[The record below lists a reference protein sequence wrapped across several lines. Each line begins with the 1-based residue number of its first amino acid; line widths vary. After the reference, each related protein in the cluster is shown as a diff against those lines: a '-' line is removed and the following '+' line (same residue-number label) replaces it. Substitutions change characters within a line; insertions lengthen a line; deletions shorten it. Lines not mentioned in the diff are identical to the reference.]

1 MGFFK
6 DMQRARTASNQ
17 INAAQ
22 GRPTTTLGRIGNI
35 GNDMRYAADQA
46 EWAADQQARAG
57 VVDEPVHNGI
67 PGVATLVTFRA
78 TGQLDGFQQV
88 NELTLDIEA
97 DGWGRE
103 QVVTLQRMPY
113 EALMLM
119 TPGRRL
125 SVLFDPDDPRNLT
138 VDWSATNV

>member
-6 DMQRARTASNQ
+6 DMQRARTAGNQ
-17 INAAQ
+17 IAAAQ
-22 GRPTTTLGRIGNI
+22 GRPTTTLGRLGNL
-35 GNDMRYAADQA
+35 GNDMRAAADQA

-57 VVDEPVHNGI
+57 QPDAPVHNGI

-78 TGQLDGFQQV
+78 TGQLDGFQPV

-97 DGWGRE
+97 DGRE
-103 QVVTLQRMPY
+103 TERVTTFQRMPY
-113 EALMLM
+113 EALTMV

-125 SVLFDPDDPRNLT
+125 RVLFDPNDPRNLN
-138 VDWSATNV
+138 VDWSATTV

>member
-6 DMQRARTASNQ
+6 DMQRARTAGNQ
-17 INAAQ
+17 IAAAQ
-22 GRPTTTLGRIGNI
+22 GRPTTTIGRIGNI
-35 GNDMRYAADQA
+35 GNDMRAAADNA
-46 EWAADQQARAG
+46 EWAADQYARAG
-57 VVDEPVHNGI
+57 VVDGPVHNGV

-78 TGQLDGFQQV
+78 TGQLDGFQPI

-97 DGWGRE
+97 DGRAVE
-103 QVVTLQRMPY
+103 QVTTFQRMPY

-125 SVLFDPDDPRNLT
+125 QVLFDPNDPRNLT
-138 VDWSATNV
+138 IDWSANLG